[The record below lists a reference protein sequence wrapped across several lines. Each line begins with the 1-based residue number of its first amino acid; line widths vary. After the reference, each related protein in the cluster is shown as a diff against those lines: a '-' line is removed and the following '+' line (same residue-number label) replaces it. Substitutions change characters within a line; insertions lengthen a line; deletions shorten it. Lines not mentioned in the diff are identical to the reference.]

1 MKFKYLLFDLDGT
14 LTDPFEGITKCVQY
28 ALASCGVEECNLN
41 NLKKFIGPPLVY
53 GFMTFYGLSEDKANF
68 ALLKYRERFADVGWC
83 ENRIFDGIPEL
94 LCDLKDAG
102 YKILLATSKP
112 ENFAKRIIEHF
123 GIDKYIDI
131 AVGATLDGIIS
142 EKYEV
147 IAECFRRAGNDMTND
162 NSLMIGDRYHDV
174 EGAAKN
180 GIDCVGVLFGFG
192 DREELL
198 GAGARQVA
206 ATAYELEKILLK

>member
-162 NSLMIGDRYHDV
+162 NSLMIGDRKHD
-174 EGAAKN
+174 
-180 GIDCVGVLFGFG
+180 I
-192 DREELL
+192 L
-198 GAGARQVA
+198 GAKEFNMKSLGVRFGYADEG
-206 ATAYELEKILLK
+206 ELEAAGADYIADDITALRDFLL